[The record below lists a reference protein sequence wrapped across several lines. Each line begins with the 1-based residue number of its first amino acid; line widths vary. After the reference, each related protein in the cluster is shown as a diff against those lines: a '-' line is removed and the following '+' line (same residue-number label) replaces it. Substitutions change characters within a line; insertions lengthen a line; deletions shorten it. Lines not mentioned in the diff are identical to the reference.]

1 MPDGRTTK
9 EILASVETI
18 LEFNKIN
25 LEAIN
30 VHLTHLNDK
39 TNKNELAI
47 AANAQQIKTLIQD
60 IREISSE
67 GTRQTQRNTN
77 SIGWIIKIG
86 SGLVTIMVLL
96 LVFILQRVWG
106 G

>member
-1 MPDGRTTK
+1 MADQRTVK

-18 LEFNKIN
+18 LEFNKTN

-30 VHLTHLNDK
+30 VHLTHLNDR
-39 TNKNELAI
+39 TNKNSLAI
-47 AANAQQIKTLIQD
+47 ATNAQQIATLTEDMVI
-60 IREISSE
+60 ISNN
-67 GTRQTQRNTN
+67 GTKQTQKNTN
-77 SIGWIIKIG
+77 NIGWIVKIG
-86 SGLVTIMVLL
+86 GFLVGVMLLL

>member
-1 MPDGRTTK
+1 MSDARTVK

-30 VHLTHLNDK
+30 IHLTHLNDR

-47 AANAQQIKTLIQD
+47 AKNAQQIATLMED
-60 IREISSE
+60 IKEIGSE
-67 GTRQTQRNTN
+67 GSRQALKNKN
-77 SIGWIIKIG
+77 SIGWIIRIG
-86 SGLVTIMVLL
+86 SGLVGVMLLL